1 MKGPSRAEGLW
12 APHAWS
18 SGISHMTEV
27 TSLDGEAEQGVAVC
41 AGFVE
46 PSLLCP
52 VLEQWE
58 HSSHILT

>member
-1 MKGPSRAEGLW
+1 MRGHRVS
-12 APHAWS
+12 
-18 SGISHMTEV
+18 SHMTEV
-27 TSLDGEAEQGVAVC
+27 TSRDGEAEQGVAVC

-46 PSLLCP
+46 PSLLCL